1 MYDCRHD
8 VHPNRCSRH
17 RYKLVSL
24 YVYTTK
30 IHFYVV
36 NDRQIMQQCNKL
48 SPENVVHFIS
58 FRFEKNQKWAKLH
71 RCFTTLLRLK
81 FRCGTFVFVSFSE
94 EEKESP

>member
-58 FRFEKNQKWAKLH
+58 FRFEKIKNGQNCTVATQLY
-71 RCFTTLLRLK
+71 
-81 FRCGTFVFVSFSE
+81 CG
-94 EEKESP
+94 